1 MKDYSN
7 KIITIPNILSFIRI
21 LLIPVFVL
29 FYVYNNY
36 FASFIV
42 VAVSGITDVVD
53 GFIARR
59 FNMVS
64 AFGKALDPVAD
75 KLTQIAIFICLCF
88 SFQYICV
95 PLTLL
100 IVKEV
105 TIGVLSLK
113 VVEKTGTTYSANW
126 YGKLST
132 ATIYFYAIAH
142 ILWKDIPLWLS
153 ITLTVLCV
161 ATMIF
166 AFIMYGIR
174 NSKVIKEY
182 TSGKNESAKESSLEN
197 KAERKVEEN
206 LSNADYFTV
215 SGEKTAQSYFENK
228 TAGQKCGDFSTDRKE
243 VK

>member
-1 MKDYSN
+1 MKDYTN

-29 FYVYNNY
+29 FYVYDNY
-36 FASFIV
+36 IASFIT
-42 VAVSGITDVVD
+42 VAVSGVTDVVD

-88 SFQYICV
+88 SFQYICI

-105 TIGVLSLK
+105 IIGVLSLK
-113 VVEKTGTTYSANW
+113 VIEKTGTTYSASW

-132 ATIYFYAIAH
+132 ATIYVYAIAH
-142 ILWKDIPLWLS
+142 ILWKDVPLWLS
-153 ITLTVLCV
+153 ITLTAVCV
-161 ATMIF
+161 ATMIL
-166 AFIMYGIR
+166 AFVMYGIR
-174 NSKVIKEY
+174 NAKVIKEY
-182 TSGKNESAKESSLEN
+182 TQGGETHGNVLEPN
-197 KAERKVEEN
+197 TEERLKAE
-206 LSNADYFTV
+206 SNALE
-215 SGEKTAQSYFENK
+215 EKK
-228 TAGQKCGDFSTDRKE
+228 D
-243 VK
+243 